1 MNDLLSYSSYM
12 KSPYRSIKH
21 TTYFSTYD
29 DLFSRYR
36 GKEITFVEIGVLG
49 GGSLFMW
56 RDFFGE
62 KARIIGVDFNPNAK
76 KWESEGF
83 EIFIGSQSD
92 ENFWAEFIN
101 NIGPVDIV
109 LDDGGHTYKQQIITA
124 ENLMG
129 NIRDGGMLVVE
140 DTHTS
145 YLNGFGYSKYSFMEY
160 VKKYVD
166 KINRRFGFLEGEAD
180 YRAWSIQIYESIVA
194 FHVNKRFSNLKSEPT
209 DNGAIDDSAQ
219 DFRYA
224 DNPVMSAYYIAI
236 KKFNFLK
243 NIPGARWMRDKILVS
258 ISAIRGS
265 EGTKKFF

>member
-1 MNDLLSYSSYM
+1 MDDLLSYSSYM

-21 TTYFSTYD
+21 TTYFTAYD
-29 DLFSRYR
+29 DLFCRYKGR
-36 GKEITFVEIGVLG
+36 EITFVEIGVLG

-56 RDFFGE
+56 RDFFGD

-76 KWESEGF
+76 KWESAGF

-92 ENFWAEFIN
+92 EKFWSKFIN
-101 NIGPVDIV
+101 TVGPIDIV

-124 ENLMG
+124 EKLLG
-129 NIRDGGMLVVE
+129 NIKDGGMLVVE

-145 YLNGFGYSKYSFMEY
+145 YLNGFGYKKYSFIEY
-160 VKKYVD
+160 VKKFAD
-166 KINRRFGFLEGEAD
+166 KINQRFGYLDGNSDA
-180 YRAWSIQIYESIVA
+180 RVWSIQIYESIVA
-194 FHVNKRFSNLKSEPT
+194 FHINKNFSNLKSEPT

-224 DNPVMSAYYIAI
+224 DNSVMSAYYKAI

-243 NIPGARWMRDKILVS
+243 HIPGARWIRDKVLVS
-258 ISAIRGS
+258 LSAIKGS
-265 EGTKKFF
+265 EGTKKYF